1 SDRGSGKASTCSQE
15 PPPHISRQMFA
26 MKIAT
31 GLFLLV
37 ASAETSRI
45 LRSGEPKGAG
55 IPEPTKELACGEC
68 SKYAEYLDT
77 KDPCVCHATDVMRT
91 FANDATKE
99 LTTAKG
105 YGFETVNTGKQQ
117 LAFGWMWPLAR
128 RAGRAKHEG
137 FVSRSVERSGTDER
151 GIAGRSLALM
161 ASGRCAEGLGSSC
174 LSRCCFS
181 SC

>member
-117 LAFGWMWPLAR
+117 LATRSPRAH
-128 RAGRAKHEG
+128 RAGRAGHY
-137 FVSRSVERSGTDER
+137 SVGCLSSAVGRSGATER